1 MSAEIPLKD
10 VEDGKIV
17 KRRLPTAALAREL
30 VDSIRTAN
38 RDMLALHAVIKG
50 MFDGNRPYNSAKLR
64 AAGQSNRTN
73 VNFLIGKSICDT
85 ALAPYYDLLKSVPY
99 EAAIVLDAGTASAE
113 KSQIAIEEFHNLI
126 ATDRDYNFGL
136 WALLSDFVRYG
147 RAFAGWDDEWDFS
160 PRHWPEH
167 LVLFPDGVRL
177 TIKELEVFVVRQQV
191 NTSTLY
197 RWALKYPEESRKR
210 GWDTKQVWEAI
221 KQANPYDPA
230 NADDSI
236 ALQGAYKDMDLAGY
250 ARQKTVDLAHIYV
263 KEFSEKWSHYI
274 ITEDQIPIEFLFE
287 GFERYDH
294 VQQIMAPFIFQSLDD
309 TWKGATGLGRDILPI
324 CQLGDRLRCNRVDN
338 ADMRGSIIMQPTTA
352 SASQKI
358 GLVRIGPLTVL
369 PPGYQVQQAAIV
381 GDIEGL
387 MVVGKDLDDVLE
399 KQTGIYR
406 PALQQGG
413 GNPPT
418 ATQYTAM
425 FSQAQQLTNS
435 AVGRFYLQYDGMLE
449 AMYRRAVNT
458 PKGLLSSP
466 RYAAVSKFLRTCEE
480 RGVTRAELQKY
491 VSVQAYRATGN
502 GSPIMRL
509 SSLMTLL
516 NPAVAQRLPAEG
528 YMRLIDD
535 VIAASTNPTN
545 IARYNPPADEQTGAQ
560 EQTRLATLEN
570 VAFKSGVQVP
580 VADTDDHVDHAQTHL
595 ADAAQTAASVQQGGD
610 PMAVVRQLDA
620 AGPHT
625 AEHIK
630 RLAGDKT
637 RPGAARVLAEQW
649 AQMAKVAEV
658 LKKRI
663 IQQAEEARQGQQ
675 KMAQAQA
682 IQQGQ
687 DPDIQIK
694 AAKTAAN
701 IKIAQQKTAAQ
712 LAMKREKHDA
722 EMAVIGEQHAQDL
735 ALADAKTASDIR
747 LKKISQAAVATKE

>member
-17 KRRLPTAALAREL
+17 KRRLPTATLAREL

-38 RDMLALHAVIKG
+38 REMLALHAVIKD

-73 VNFLIGKSICDT
+73 VNFLVAKSICDA
-85 ALAPYYDLLKSVPY
+85 ALAPYYDLLKAVPY
-99 EAAIVLDAGTASAE
+99 EGAIVLDAGTGSAE
-113 KSQIAIEEFHNLI
+113 KSQTAIEEFHQLI
-126 ATDRDYNFGL
+126 ASDRDYNFGQ
-136 WALLSDFVRYG
+136 WAVLTDYVRFG
-147 RAFAGWDDEWDFS
+147 RAFPGWADEWYFS

-177 TIKELEVFVVRQQV
+177 TIEELEVFVVRQQV

-210 GWDTKQVWEAI
+210 GWDTKRVLEAI
-221 KQANPYDPA
+221 KQAKPYDPA
-230 NADDSI
+230 NADDAV
-236 ALQGAYKDMDLAGY
+236 ALQAGYKDKDLAGY
-250 ARQKTVDLAHIYV
+250 GRQKTVDLAHVYV
-263 KEFSEKWSHYI
+263 KEFSEKWSHLI
-274 ITEDQIPIEFLFE
+274 ITEDQVPIEFLFE
-287 GFERYDH
+287 GFDRYDY

-309 TWKGATGLGRDILPI
+309 TWKGASGLGRDILPI
-324 CQLGDRLRCNRVDN
+324 CQLGDRSRCNRVDN
-338 ADMRGSIIMQPTTA
+338 ADMRGSIVMQATTA
-352 SASQKI
+352 AASQKI

-369 PPGYQVQQAAIV
+369 PPGYQVQQAAIL
-381 GDIEGL
+381 GDIEGQML
-387 MVVGKDLDDVLE
+387 VAKDLDDVLE

-425 FSQAQQLTNS
+425 FSQAQQLTSS

-449 AMYRRAVNT
+449 EMYRRAVNT
-458 PKGLLSSP
+458 PKGLLSFP
-466 RYAAVSKFLRTCEE
+466 RYAGVSEFLRRCEE

-509 SSLMTLL
+509 SSLLALL
-516 NPAVAQRLPAEG
+516 TPAIAQRLPAEG

-535 VIAASTNPTN
+535 VIAASTNPAN
-545 IARYNPPADEQTGAQ
+545 IARYNPPPDEQTGAQ
-560 EQTRLATLEN
+560 EQVRLATLEN

-580 VADTDDHVDHAQTHL
+580 IADTDDHVAHAQAHL
-595 ADAAQTAASVQQGGD
+595 ADAAQTAASVQQGAN

-620 AGPHT
+620 TGPHT

-637 RPGAARVLAEQW
+637 RPGAARVLGEQW
-649 AQMAKVAEV
+649 GQMAKVTEV

-663 IQQAEEARQGQQ
+663 AEQAQQAQEGQQ

-694 AAKTAAN
+694 AAKTAAT
-701 IKIAQQKTAAQ
+701 IKLAQQKTAAQ

-722 EMAVIGEQHAQDL
+722 EMATLGEKHAQDM
-735 ALADAKTASDIR
+735 ALADAKTATGIR
-747 LKKISQAAVATKE
+747 LKKATQAALPTKE